1 MLKKNIYLIGM
12 PSSGKSTLGK
22 ELARNLSYTFTD
34 MDKLIET
41 REQKTISE
49 IFSNQGEAHFRELE
63 KKTLQGFQPDQS
75 MVIATGGG
83 VPCFHDNMQFI
94 KNNGVSVFLNVELDD
109 LAKRLYKAQ
118 GNNRPLLDKS
128 QSEEAVIASIKK
140 TFEERLP
147 YYKQADIQVDGEIN
161 VSQLL
166 WLIDQYMPV

>member
-1 MLKKNIYLIGM
+1 MKNIYLIGM

-63 KKTLQGFQPDQS
+63 KKTLQGFLPDQS

-109 LAKRLYKAQ
+109 LAKRMYKAQ

-140 TFEERLP
+140 TYEERLP
-147 YYKQADIQVDGEIN
+147 FYKQADIQVEGEIN

>member
-1 MLKKNIYLIGM
+1 MKNIYLIGM

-22 ELARNLSYTFTD
+22 ELAKNLSGYTFTD

-63 KKTLQGFQPDQS
+63 RKTLRGFHMDQS

-83 VPCFHDNMQFI
+83 VPCFHENMDYI
-94 KNNGVSVFLNVELDD
+94 KQHGISIFLNVELDD
-109 LAKRLYKAQ
+109 LAKRLYKVQ

-128 QSEEAVIASIKK
+128 QSEEVVIASIKK
-140 TFEERLP
+140 TYEERLP
-147 YYKQADIQVDGEIN
+147 FYNQADIQVDGEISVN
-161 VSQLL
+161 QLL
-166 WLIDQYMPV
+166 WLLEAY

>member
-1 MLKKNIYLIGM
+1 MKNIYLIGM

-22 ELARNLSYTFTD
+22 ELAKNLGFSFTD

-49 IFSNQGEAHFRELE
+49 IFSNQGEAYFRELE
-63 KKTLQGFQPDQS
+63 RKTLHGFQPDQS

-83 VPCFHDNMQFI
+83 VPCFFDNMEYMK
-94 KNNGVSVFLNVELDD
+94 KNGISVFLNVELDD

-128 QSEEAVIASIKK
+128 QSEEAVIATIKK

-147 YYKQADIQVDGEIN
+147 FYKQADIQVDGEISVN
-161 VSQLL
+161 QLL
-166 WLIDQYMPV
+166 WLIESYVPVQ

>member
-1 MLKKNIYLIGM
+1 MKNIYLIGM

-63 KKTLQGFQPDQS
+63 KKTLQGFLPDQS

-140 TFEERLP
+140 TYEERLP
-147 YYKQADIQVDGEIN
+147 FYKQADIQVEGEIN

>member
-1 MLKKNIYLIGM
+1 MKNIYLIGM

-63 KKTLQGFQPDQS
+63 KKTLQGFLPDQS

-140 TFEERLP
+140 TYEERLP
-147 YYKQADIQVDGEIN
+147 FYKQADIQVDGEIN

>member
-1 MLKKNIYLIGM
+1 MKNIYLVGM

-22 ELARNLSYTFTD
+22 ELAKNIGYSFMD

-41 REQKTISE
+41 REQKTVSE
-49 IFSNQGEAHFRELE
+49 IFSNFGEAHFREIE
-63 KKTLQGFQPDQS
+63 KKTLRGFQPDQS

-83 VPCFHDNMQFI
+83 IPCFHDNMDFI
-94 KNNGVSVFLNVELDD
+94 KQNGVSVFLNVDVND

-118 GNNRPLLDKS
+118 GNNRPLLDKT
-128 QSEEAVIASIKK
+128 QSEEVVIASIKK

-147 YYKQADIQVDGEIN
+147 FYQQADIQVDGEIT

-166 WLIDQYMPV
+166 WLLDQYLPV

>member
-1 MLKKNIYLIGM
+1 MKNIYLVGM

-22 ELARNLSYTFTD
+22 ELARNLGYSFTD

-41 REQKTISE
+41 REQKTVSE
-49 IFSNQGEAHFRELE
+49 IFSNYGETHFRELE
-63 KKTLQGFQPDQS
+63 KKTLRGFQPNQS

-83 VPCFHDNMQFI
+83 VPCFNDNMDFI
-94 KNNGVSVFLNVELDD
+94 RENGVSVFLNVDVND

-128 QSEEAVIASIKK
+128 QSEDVVIESIKK
-140 TFEERLP
+140 TFEERLS
-147 YYKQADIQVDGEIN
+147 YYQQADIQVDGEIT

-166 WLIDQYMPV
+166 WLLDQYIPV

>member
-1 MLKKNIYLIGM
+1 MKNIYLIGM

-22 ELARNLSYTFTD
+22 VLARELGYTFTD

-49 IFSNQGEAHFRELE
+49 IFSNLGESHFRDIE
-63 KKTLQGFQPDQS
+63 KKTLTSFQSDQS

-83 VPCFHDNMQFI
+83 VPCFNGNMDFI
-94 KNNGVSVFLNVELDD
+94 KSNGVSVFLNVELDD

-128 QSEEAVIASIKK
+128 QSEEAVIESIKK
-140 TFEERLP
+140 TFEARVTF
-147 YYKQADIQVDGEIN
+147 YKQADIQVDGEIS
-161 VSQLL
+161 VTQLL
-166 WLIDQYMPV
+166 WLLDQYIPV

>member
-1 MLKKNIYLIGM
+1 MKNIYLIGM

-22 ELARNLSYTFTD
+22 ELAKNLGFSFTD

-49 IFSNQGEAHFRELE
+49 IFSNHGEAHFRELE
-63 KKTLQGFQPDQS
+63 RKTLHGFQPDQS

-83 VPCFHDNMQFI
+83 VPCFFDNMEYMK
-94 KNNGVSVFLNVELDD
+94 KNGISIFLNVELDD

-128 QSEEAVIASIKK
+128 QSEEAVIATIKK

-147 YYKQADIQVDGEIN
+147 FYKQADIQVDGEISVN
-161 VSQLL
+161 QLL
-166 WLIDQYMPV
+166 WLIESYVPVQ

>member
-1 MLKKNIYLIGM
+1 MKNIYLIGM

-22 ELARNLSYTFTD
+22 ELARNLGYSFTD

-49 IFSNQGEAHFRELE
+49 IFSGQGESHFRDVE
-63 KKTLQGFQPDQS
+63 KKTLYGFQPDQS

-83 VPCFHDNMQFI
+83 VPCFNDNMEFI
-94 KNNGVSVFLNVELDD
+94 KNNGVSVFLNVDVND

-128 QSEEAVIASIKK
+128 QSEEAVIETIKK
-140 TFEERLP
+140 TFAERFP
-147 YYKQADIQVDGEIN
+147 FYKQADIQVDGEIS
-161 VSQLL
+161 VTQLL
-166 WLIDQYMPV
+166 WLLDQYLPV

>member
-1 MLKKNIYLIGM
+1 MKNIDLIGM

-140 TFEERLP
+140 TYEERLP
-147 YYKQADIQVDGEIN
+147 FYKQADIQVDGEIN

>member
-1 MLKKNIYLIGM
+1 
-12 PSSGKSTLGK
+12 
-22 ELARNLSYTFTD
+22 
-34 MDKLIET
+34 
-41 REQKTISE
+41 
-49 IFSNQGEAHFRELE
+49 
-63 KKTLQGFQPDQS
+63 

-140 TFEERLP
+140 PTKNDYPFTNKPISKWME
-147 YYKQADIQVDGEIN
+147 K
-161 VSQLL
+161 S
-166 WLIDQYMPV
+166 M

>member
-1 MLKKNIYLIGM
+1 MKNIYLVGM

-22 ELARNLSYTFTD
+22 ELAKNIGYSFMD

-41 REQKTISE
+41 REQKTVSE
-49 IFSNQGEAHFRELE
+49 IFSNFGETHFREIE
-63 KKTLQGFQPDQS
+63 KKTLRGFQADQS

-83 VPCFHDNMQFI
+83 VPCFNDNMEFI
-94 KNNGVSVFLNVELDD
+94 KENGVSIFLNVDVND
-109 LAKRLYKAQ
+109 LATRLYKAQ

-128 QSEEAVIASIKK
+128 QSEEVVIATIKK

-147 YYKQADIQVDGEIN
+147 FYQQADIQVDGEIS

-166 WLIDQYMPV
+166 WLLDQYLPV

>member
-1 MLKKNIYLIGM
+1 MKNIYLVGM

-22 ELARNLSYTFTD
+22 ELAKNIGYSFMD

-41 REQKTISE
+41 REQKTVSE
-49 IFSNQGEAHFRELE
+49 LFSNFGEAHFREIE
-63 KKTLQGFQPDQS
+63 KKTLLGFQADQS

-83 VPCFHDNMQFI
+83 VPCFNDNMDFI
-94 KNNGVSVFLNVELDD
+94 KDNGVSVFLNVDVND
-109 LAKRLYKAQ
+109 LATRLYKAQ

-128 QSEEAVIASIKK
+128 QSEEVVIATIKK

-147 YYKQADIQVDGEIN
+147 FYQKADIQVDGEIT

-166 WLIDQYMPV
+166 WLLDQYLPV

>member
-1 MLKKNIYLIGM
+1 MKNIYLIGM

-22 ELARNLSYTFTD
+22 ELAKNLGFSFTD

-49 IFSNQGEAHFRELE
+49 IFSTQGETHFRELE
-63 KKTLQGFQPDQS
+63 RKTLHGFQPDQS

-83 VPCFHDNMQFI
+83 VPCFFDNMDYMKKHGI
-94 KNNGVSVFLNVELDD
+94 SVFLNVELND

-128 QSEEAVIASIKK
+128 QSEEAVIATIKK

-147 YYKQADIQVDGEIN
+147 FYKQADIQVDGEISVN
-161 VSQLL
+161 QLL
-166 WLIDQYMPV
+166 WLIESYVPVQ

>member
-1 MLKKNIYLIGM
+1 MKNIYLIGM

-118 GNNRPLLDKS
+118 GNNRPLLDIS

-140 TFEERLP
+140 TYEERLP
-147 YYKQADIQVDGEIN
+147 FYKQADIQVDGEIN

>member
-1 MLKKNIYLIGM
+1 MKNIYLIGM

-22 ELARNLSYTFTD
+22 ELARNLGYSFTD

-63 KKTLQGFQPDQS
+63 KKTLPGFQPDQS

-94 KNNGVSVFLNVELDD
+94 KNNGLSVFLNVELDD

-140 TFEERLP
+140 TYEERLP
-147 YYKQADIQVDGEIN
+147 FYKQADIQVDGEIN

>member
-1 MLKKNIYLIGM
+1 MKNIYLIGM

-22 ELARNLSYTFTD
+22 ELAKNLPGYTFTD

-63 KKTLQGFQPDQS
+63 RKTLRGFHADQS

-83 VPCFHDNMQFI
+83 VPCFHDNIDYI
-94 KNNGVSVFLNVELDD
+94 KQHGISIFLNVELDD
-109 LAKRLYKAQ
+109 LAKRLYKVQ

-128 QSEEAVIASIKK
+128 QSEEVVIASIKK
-140 TFEERLP
+140 TYEERLP
-147 YYKQADIQVDGEIN
+147 FYKQADIQVDGEISVN
-161 VSQLL
+161 QLL
-166 WLIDQYMPV
+166 WLLEAY